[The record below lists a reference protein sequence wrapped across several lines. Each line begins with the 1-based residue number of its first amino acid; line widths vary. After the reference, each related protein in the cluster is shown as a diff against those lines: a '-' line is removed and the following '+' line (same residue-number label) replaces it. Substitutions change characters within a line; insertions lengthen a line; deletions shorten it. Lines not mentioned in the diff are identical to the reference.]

1 MKKLFMLAVLML
13 LSTMLL
19 HAATV
24 KFEFSAK
31 SALAYIG
38 STYVQVPTLEMD
50 PSLSSENVTYSGPAV
65 GDKPFIVDSKTGEV
79 TLLKPNQG
87 NNITA
92 TYKYPNSSQTLT
104 AQYQLVVIDPGLGQY
119 RKVTDV
125 KDLGSG
131 ENNYILVNK
140 QNDNNFTCF
149 SYHPRFFNVGVK
161 TDNSYLVIDGSDNI
175 YPQILTGNTR
185 YQLKFN
191 GTGIDNSDQAIVSS
205 LECSDLE
212 NADIR
217 KFVSYPAKKSGALEL
232 SDDQRAMTIS
242 YNDKGI
248 KMSFVDTPTFSICY
262 SSSKFQNLTN
272 QTLNFRLYKHYGFD
286 APEGPKVKIG
296 DAEITGTA
304 YNITGTSES
313 VAIMAPNDNVLV
325 YYKWRPETSSEN
337 NVAKVTPEVNKWTKY
352 IEPIQLS
359 EAGTLEYYS
368 EQYGKQSEHKSLT
381 ITKQSTPTSVTEM
394 TVSDDTDAIYYTLDG
409 QKLSGKPSKAGVY
422 VVLKDSVSKTLII
435 K

>member
-1 MKKLFMLAVLML
+1 MKKLFMLAVLIL
-13 LSTMLL
+13 LPFMRMNGVSTY
-19 HAATV
+19 T
-24 KFEFSAK
+24 FSAK
-31 SALAYIG
+31 TDVVYLGATEVRVLPL
-38 STYVQVPTLEMD
+38 TN
-50 PSLSSENVTYSGPAV
+50 ENGEPPYTITYSVPPTSPVASIDAESGIITLKGP
-65 GDKPFIVDSKTGEV
+65 GEV
-79 TLLKPNQG
+79 KVS
-87 NNITA
+87 A
-92 TYKYPNSSQTLT
+92 TYKETENSRETTVSYNLI
-104 AQYQLVVIDPGLGQY
+104 VIDSSLGQY

-149 SYHPRFFNVGVK
+149 SYNPSVFNVGVK
-161 TDNSYLVIDGSDNI
+161 TNNSYLVIDGSDNI
-175 YPQILTGNTR
+175 YPQILTGDTR

-191 GTGIDNSDQAIVSS
+191 DTDIDNRDQAIVSS

-232 SDDQRAMTIS
+232 SNDQRAMTIS

-248 KMSFVDTPTFSICY
+248 KMSFVDTPTLSICY

-286 APEGPKVKIG
+286 APEGPKVMIG

-325 YYKWRPETSSEN
+325 YYNWRPETSSEN

-409 QKLSGKPSKAGVY
+409 QKLSGKPNTAGVY
-422 VVLKDSVSKTLII
+422 VILKDGKSKTLIV

>member
-1 MKKLFMLAVLML
+1 MKKLFMLAVLIL
-13 LSTMLL
+13 LPIMRMNGVSTY
-19 HAATV
+19 T
-24 KFEFSAK
+24 FSAK
-31 SALAYIG
+31 TDVVYLGATEVRVLPL
-38 STYVQVPTLEMD
+38 TN
-50 PSLSSENVTYSGPAV
+50 ENGEPPYTITYSVPSTSPVASIDAESGIITLKGP
-65 GDKPFIVDSKTGEV
+65 GEV
-79 TLLKPNQG
+79 IVSAK
-87 NNITA
+87 
-92 TYKYPNSSQTLT
+92 YKEPENSCEKTDSYNLI
-104 AQYQLVVIDPGLGQY
+104 VIDSSLGQY

-248 KMSFVDTPTFSICY
+248 KMSFVDTPNLSICY
-262 SSSKFQNLTN
+262 SSSKFQNLIN

-286 APEGPKVKIG
+286 APEGPKVMIG

-304 YNITGTSES
+304 YNITGTSEN
-313 VAIMAPNDNVLV
+313 VAIVASNENVTV
-325 YYKWRPETSSEN
+325 YYNWRPTTSSEN
-337 NVAKVTPEVNKWTKY
+337 GIVKVSPEVNKWTKY
-352 IEPIQLS
+352 TEPIQLS

-368 EQYGKQSEHKSLT
+368 EQYGMQSEHKTLT

-394 TVSDDTDAIYYTLDG
+394 TVSDDTNAIYYTLDG

>member
-13 LSTMLL
+13 LPIMQINGVSTY
-19 HAATV
+19 T
-24 KFEFSAK
+24 FSAK
-31 SALAYIG
+31 TDVVYLGATEVRVLPLTNENG
-38 STYVQVPTLEMD
+38 D
-50 PSLSSENVTYSGPAV
+50 PPYTITYSVPSTSPVASIDAESGIITLKGP
-65 GDKPFIVDSKTGEV
+65 GEV
-79 TLLKPNQG
+79 KVSA
-87 NNITA
+87 I
-92 TYKYPNSSQTLT
+92 YKETENSRETTDSYNLI
-104 AQYQLVVIDPGLGQY
+104 VIDSSLGQY

-140 QNDNNFTCF
+140 QNDNHFTCL
-149 SYHPRFFNVGVK
+149 SYNPNVFNVGVK
-161 TDNSYLVIDGSDNI
+161 TNNSYLIIDGSDNI

-191 GTGIDNSDQAIVSS
+191 DTDIDNSDQAIVSS
-205 LECSDLE
+205 LECSALE

-217 KFVSYPAKKSGALEL
+217 KFVSYPANKSGALEL
-232 SDDQRAMTIS
+232 SNDQRAMTIL

-248 KMSFVDTPTFSICY
+248 KMSFVNTPNLSIGY

-272 QTLNFRLYKHYGFD
+272 QTLNFGLYKHYGFD
-286 APEGPKVKIG
+286 APEGPKVMIG
-296 DAEITGTA
+296 YTEITGTA
-304 YNITGTSES
+304 YNITGTSEN
-313 VAIMAPNDNVLV
+313 VAIVAPNDNVLA
-325 YYKWRPETSSEN
+325 YYNWRPETSSEN
-337 NVAKVTPEVNKWTKY
+337 HVAKVTPEVNKWTKY
-352 IEPIQLS
+352 TEPIQLS

-394 TVSDDTDAIYYTLDG
+394 TVSDDTGAIYYTLDG
-409 QKLSGKPSKAGVY
+409 QKLSGKPNTAGVY
-422 VVLKDSVSKTLII
+422 VVLKDGKSKTLIV